1 MALAPE
7 LGNSPLGPSWA
18 IPFLAFGV
26 VDNTKR
32 VLDLSWSQDQRP
44 DASSRVCVGSPARP
58 WSVPWSVP
66 GVSLECPCSSLE
78 VQIAWNPLLNEVVS
92 GLVPGVSLEC
102 FWSSPA
108 APNCMGFLTK

>member
-1 MALAPE
+1 MFASALGVFFLDGVGSGTRKRPPGTI
-7 LGNSPLGPSWA
+7 LG

-44 DASSRVCVGSPARP
+44 DASSRVCVGSPGRP

-66 GVSLECPCSSLE
+66 GGGSVASPERHLERNLRRPWS
-78 VQIAWNPLLNEVVS
+78 VAWSVT
-92 GLVPGVSLEC
+92 
-102 FWSSPA
+102 WSV
-108 APNCMGFLTK
+108 T